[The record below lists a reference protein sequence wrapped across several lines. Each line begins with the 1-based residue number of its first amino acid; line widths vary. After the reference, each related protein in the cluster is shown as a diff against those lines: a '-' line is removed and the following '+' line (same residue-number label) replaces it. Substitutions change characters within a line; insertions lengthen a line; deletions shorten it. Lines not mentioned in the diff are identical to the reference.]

1 MVTIGKVSPYC
12 SMGCMDPN
20 TFTSKL
26 CTTTRIEGRMC
37 SFCECEPT
45 EGWVVEVGLS
55 NWFPANFTQV
65 EDEGR
70 GMMSQTTPPW
80 AAFRRAVLIL
90 WGQRWNW
97 WGCGN
102 YDRDWLRVEVRQQ
115 GGLGKKVIQ
124 VLFKFGVNG

>member
-65 EDEGR
+65 ERMGGEGDDE
-70 GMMSQTTPPW
+70 SDNTPLGSFQKGSFDIVG
-80 AAFRRAVLIL
+80 AEVELVGL
-90 WGQRWNW
+90 WE
-97 WGCGN
+97 
-102 YDRDWLRVEVRQQ
+102 L
-115 GGLGKKVIQ
+115 
-124 VLFKFGVNG
+124 